1 MKWNNNFVCPR
12 CVEVS
17 FDCFHTLS
25 INSHNCKTMCLIKK
39 KTEKDNAIC
48 AIIVGLILTIII
60 LIIISFRFSN
70 YILPFSE
77 AKVDANITSSFGSV
91 VGAFLAPLWSGI
103 AVWIYYLALAVQSKE
118 LKASQEAA
126 FGQNLSFLISNSTNS
141 LNNLHIKINKIMEY
155 EGYDVI
161 TFLYICL
168 KYCYKIQK
176 EEKIVEIADWEK
188 HKEEKMM
195 LEQSEFCDEERMIED
210 YEWERLS
217 TENPQLYRTLKKEES
232 FNKHKEFFIYLLEL
246 TNDDI
251 KDRNDDNRCINSSFL
266 RIWSK
271 YGHFIMPYFLNIENC
286 IYYLSRQ
293 NIGSKQQY
301 ASWITSNMTQPVLAL
316 FYYYLYCQKETKR
329 QLILHCEG
337 LKFFESLDKE
347 RFLLSNTSLGKEVSR

>member
-1 MKWNNNFVCPR
+1 
-12 CVEVS
+12 
-17 FDCFHTLS
+17 
-25 INSHNCKTMCLIKK
+25 MCLIKK
-39 KTEKDNAIC
+39 KNEKDNAIC

-141 LNNLHIKINKIMEY
+141 LNNLHIKINKMMEY

-176 EEKIVEIADWEK
+176 EEKIVAITDWEK

-301 ASWITSNMTQPVLAL
+301 ASWITSNMSQPALAL